1 MLRTFFRK
9 AKEMIEVF
17 NPKSE
22 KVMSFES
29 YDELLE
35 YIKDI
40 ERDKQ
45 FENRLKLSEDSWS
58 FTIHSNQ
65 RLSSVYWRAIKATNI
80 LLTEQEQNAYE
91 QGCNLLEICKG
102 DVKDM
107 DQIIL
112 TPDIDIESLKVSW
125 CQDYCSKHGYN
136 FIETRH

>member
-1 MLRTFFRK
+1 
-9 AKEMIEVF
+9 MIDVF

-22 KVMSFES
+22 KVMSFKS

-35 YIKDI
+35 YIKGI
-40 ERDKQ
+40 ERGKQ
-45 FENRLKLSEDSWS
+45 FESRLKLPKESWS

-65 RLSSVYWRAIKATNI
+65 RLSSAYWRAIKATNI
-80 LLTEQEQNAYE
+80 LLTDQEQNAYE
-91 QGCNLLEICKG
+91 QGYNLLEICKG

-112 TPDIDIESLKVSW
+112 TPDIDIEGLKIGW
-125 CQDYCSKHGYN
+125 CQDYCSKHGYT

>member
-1 MLRTFFRK
+1 
-9 AKEMIEVF
+9 MIDVF

-22 KVMSFES
+22 KVMSFKS

-35 YIKDI
+35 YIKGI

-45 FENRLKLSEDSWS
+45 FESRLKLPKDSWS

-80 LLTEQEQNAYE
+80 LLTDQEQNAYE
-91 QGCNLLEICKG
+91 QGYNLLEICKG

-112 TPDIDIESLKVSW
+112 TPDIDIEGLKIGW
-125 CQDYCSKHGYN
+125 CHDYCSKHGYT